1 MDPEKTAL
9 IVEDALPPQH
19 EVLDHSERRQQ
30 KRRRFVRALLFAGAA
45 LNLLLF
51 ASLAIGHSSNHH
63 YSKIPAIGDWVQGHV
78 PFGSWTCSGRRT
90 VIDSPTHSIDGT
102 YNLYD
107 LLSLRSGSGSISVSV
122 KPQPADPSAPNKP
135 AVFSAW
141 SGSGSIDVDFV
152 AFPDTIPPRQYRTFV
167 TSHSGSISG
176 SYLLGAETEI
186 KSQSGSLEGI
196 TLQPVVP
203 ESSEDGNAKSVMHLF
218 TSSKSGSHGI
228 RILSPSRPFAAD
240 DRNTSVST
248 GIQAHHSSYSGAQ
261 HIEYPAE
268 WEGELVLKSRSGSL
282 NVVGDGVTIIKDEHG
297 IVGRTLV
304 ARKGDAGK
312 GRIVCTSASG
322 SIDVQIG

>member
-1 MDPEKTAL
+1 M
-9 IVEDALPPQH
+9 H
-19 EVLDHSERRQQ
+19 EHR
-30 KRRRFVRALLFAGAA
+30 
-45 LNLLLF
+45 
-51 ASLAIGHSSNHH
+51 
-63 YSKIPAIGDWVQGHV
+63 PT
-78 PFGSWTCSGRRT
+78 GSWTCSGRRT
-90 VIDSPTHSIDGT
+90 VIDSPTHSIDGS
-102 YNLYD
+102 YKLYD

-122 KPQPADPSAPNKP
+122 KPQPADPSDPNKP

-152 AFPDTIPPRQYRTFV
+152 AFPDSIPARQYRTFV

-203 ESSEDGNAKSVMHLF
+203 ESSEDTHAKSGMHLY

-228 RILSPSRPFAAD
+228 RILSPSRPFAVDGAAD
-240 DRNTSVST
+240 DRNISVWT
-248 GIQAHHSSYSGAQ
+248 GFQAHHSSYSGSQ

-268 WEGELVLKSRSGSL
+268 WEGTLVLKSRSGGL
-282 NVVGDGVTIIKDEHG
+282 NVVGEGVSIIKNEHG

-304 ARKGDAGK
+304 ASKGDAGK
-312 GRIVCTSASG
+312 GRISCTSVSG
-322 SIDVQIG
+322 SIHVQIG